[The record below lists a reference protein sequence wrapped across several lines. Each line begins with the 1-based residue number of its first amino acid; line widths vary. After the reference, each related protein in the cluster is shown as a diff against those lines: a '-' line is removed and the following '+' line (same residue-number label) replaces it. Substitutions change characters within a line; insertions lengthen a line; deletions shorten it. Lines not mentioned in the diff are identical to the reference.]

1 MISYILLEHASLEGV
16 MARNDVFGAGQADR
30 IHVTNA
36 EIEETK
42 ELVGEAKAR
51 EQKAQADHARLNA
64 AHERQ
69 RLEAELATQ
78 ARQIAQLRQVHS
90 GQISFQYYKVHL
102 IGIDAFI
109 LSFHL
114 RFQLQKIHS

>member
-1 MISYILLEHASLEGV
+1 MKCDILLDDGTLEDAMAAEHVPGV
-16 MARNDVFGAGQADR
+16 WQVDR

-42 ELVGEAKAR
+42 EVVEEAGAR

-69 RLEAELATQ
+69 RLEAELAAQ
-78 ARQIAQLRQVHS
+78 ARQIAQLRQV
-90 GQISFQYYKVHL
+90 
-102 IGIDAFI
+102 
-109 LSFHL
+109 
-114 RFQLQKIHS
+114 

>member
-1 MISYILLEHASLEGV
+1 MT
-16 MARNDVFGAGQADR
+16 D
-30 IHVTNA
+30 A

-51 EQKAQADHARLNA
+51 EHKAQADHACLNA

-78 ARQIAQLRQVHS
+78 ARQIAQLRQVQS
-90 GQISFQYYKVHL
+90 GQGSFQYYRLHL
-102 IGIDAFI
+102 IETDAFG
-109 LSFHL
+109 
-114 RFQLQKIHS
+114 